1 MSKIPHPPIPLKS
14 SARRMSCCWKNC
26 STTCTY
32 ATRITGKRPAKW
44 MTLLSRPAG
53 QRPTYR
59 PWRKTSREHVK
70 HAVKRDLHSL
80 AGYNHSGQQ
89 GAEGWL
95 GFELHQLEG
104 RLKDLIPRAA
114 DPSVTD
120 WLEWK
125 SEMERL
131 PYHTGEITGPG
142 VLVCDKCGDKMHFT
156 KPGHIPP
163 CPKCGGTTFHR
174 LSDHNG

>member
-1 MSKIPHPPIPLKS
+1 MDDLIEQASRTTPHVQALEE
-14 SARRMSCCWKNC
+14 N
-26 STTCTY
+26 
-32 ATRITGKRPAKW
+32 
-44 MTLLSRPAG
+44 
-53 QRPTYR
+53 
-59 PWRKTSREHVK
+59 SREHVK

-95 GFELHQLEG
+95 GFELHQPEG

-142 VLVCDKCGDKMHFT
+142 VLVCDKCGEKLHFT